1 MPNMDL
7 FGFFDFAE
15 GDDDTYKYTSGEF
28 SEIFAALSGNGVSSI
43 YGDKLAVTATEG
55 TLNLSVAT
63 GACFIN
69 GRYGE
74 VSTAKTLVAT
84 PTPSGESRKDVVVA
98 ELDTD
103 NRVMKID
110 IIEGTASDYPVLTGN
125 QLALANIVVSNDGG
139 AVISECTDMRS
150 FIYTSSK
157 YPSIQ
162 VIYSQTVPT
171 YVEGAIWLKPQ
182 MVG

>member
-1 MPNMDL
+1 MANMDL

-15 GDDDTYKYTSGEF
+15 GDDDTYKYTSAEF
-28 SEIFAALSGNGVSSI
+28 SEVFAALSGNGVSSI
-43 YGDKLAVTATEG
+43 YGNKLAVTPTEG
-55 TLNLSVAT
+55 TLNIAVDT

-74 VSTAKTLVAT
+74 VSSPKTLIAT
-84 PTPSGESRKDVVVA
+84 PTASGESRKDTVVA

-103 NRVMKID
+103 NRVMKLD
-110 IIEGTASDYPVLTGN
+110 IIEGTASDYPTLLAT
-125 QLALANIVVSNDGG
+125 QLPLANIVISNESG
-139 AVISECTDMRS
+139 AVISECADMRS
-150 FIYTSSK
+150 FIYTSSL

-162 VIYSQTVPT
+162 VIYSQTVPA

-182 MVG
+182 MVD